1 MGIFFDL
8 FSPGQRH
15 RVDEQERLEHTREV
29 ESPSEP
35 GRGPIDLSAGVV
47 VIKPPSAAADQAA
60 AEGAAPGEQPAGSDE
75 AAQSDETAEPGAE
88 A

>member
-1 MGIFFDL
+1 MSFFFDL

-15 RVDEQERLEHTREV
+15 RIDEQERLEHTREV

-47 VIKPPSAAADQAA
+47 VIKPAAFAPDRADAEGSAASDKT
-60 AEGAAPGEQPAGSDE
+60 AESDE
-75 AAQSDETAEPGAE
+75 PAEPDAE
-88 A
+88 AE

>member
-1 MGIFFDL
+1 VTIFFDL

-35 GRGPIDLSAGVV
+35 GRGPIDLSAGIV
-47 VIKPPSAAADQAA
+47 VIKPPAAAPDRAEAEGSAAGDK
-60 AEGAAPGEQPAGSDE
+60 
-75 AAQSDETAEPGAE
+75 TAESEEPEEPDAE

>member
-1 MGIFFDL
+1 MTVFFDL

-35 GRGPIDLSAGVV
+35 GRGPIDLTSGVV
-47 VIKPPSAAADQAA
+47 LIKPSAAAQEAAA
-60 AEGAAPGEQPAGSDE
+60 AEGSAAEDE
-75 AAQSDETAEPGAE
+75 AAESSESVAE
-88 A
+88 

>member
-1 MGIFFDL
+1 MSIFFEL
-8 FSPGQRH
+8 FSPGERH

-35 GRGPIDLSAGVV
+35 GRGPIDLSSGFV
-47 VIKPPSAAADQAA
+47 VIKPSGSAPDRADT
-60 AEGAAPGEQPAGSDE
+60 EG
-75 AAQSDETAEPGAE
+75 ETEEPDAE

>member
-1 MGIFFDL
+1 VSIFFEL

-35 GRGPIDLSAGVV
+35 GRGPIDLGAGVV
-47 VIKPPSAAADQAA
+47 VIKPPATAPDRAA
-60 AEGAAPGEQPAGSDE
+60 AEGSAAGDTT
-75 AAQSDETAEPGAE
+75 AASEEPDAE